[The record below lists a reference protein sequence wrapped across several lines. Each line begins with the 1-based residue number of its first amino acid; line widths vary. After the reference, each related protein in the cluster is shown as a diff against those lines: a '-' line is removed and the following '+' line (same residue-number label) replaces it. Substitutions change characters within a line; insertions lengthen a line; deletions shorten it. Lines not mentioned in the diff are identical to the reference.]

1 MPQYRSNRASR
12 SKGQFVSSVGIDSKL
27 IDLHCHLLPG
37 LDDGAIDDETAI
49 AMARLAVDDGI
60 VTTACT
66 PHMMPGVYN
75 NVGSEVVDSVEQ
87 LSVILADANVP
98 LMLVPGADVH
108 VDPGLISG
116 LRAGRV
122 LTLAGSRYF
131 LLEPPHHT
139 APPQLS
145 RFCFDVMTAGY
156 VPILTHPE
164 RLAWIENGYDL
175 IQQLARSGVLMQ
187 LTGGSLLGHFGR
199 RAQYWSERML
209 DEELVDLIAS
219 DGHDCRRRPPVL
231 SAARDAVATRCG
243 IATANRL
250 VASNPLS
257 ILENVLPSE
266 LRRKD
271 AWGRGA

>member
-1 MPQYRSNRASR
+1 
-12 SKGQFVSSVGIDSKL
+12 
-27 IDLHCHLLPG
+27 
-37 LDDGAIDDETAI
+37 
-49 AMARLAVDDGI
+49 MARLAVADGI

-66 PHMMPGVYN
+66 PHIMPGLYN
-75 NVGSEVVDSVEQ
+75 NTGSEIVDAVDQ
-87 LSVILADANVP
+87 LSAILADADIP
-98 LMLVPGADVH
+98 LVLAPGADVH
-108 VDPGLISG
+108 MDPGLISG
-116 LRAGRV
+116 LRTGRV

-139 APPQLS
+139 APPQLL
-145 RFCFDVMTAGY
+145 RFCFEVMTTGY

-164 RLAWIENGYDL
+164 RFAWIESEYDL
-175 IQQLARSGVLMQ
+175 IERLARSGVLMQ

-219 DGHDCRRRPPVL
+219 DGHDCTRRPPVL
-231 SAARDAVATRCG
+231 SAARDAVSTRCG

-257 ILENVLPSE
+257 ILENVLPSR
-266 LRRKD
+266 LRQKD
-271 AWGRGA
+271 GSGLGA